1 MLGAAPW
8 LGRFCLRWPGLVVF
22 AVVIALSALLS
33 TLVGPQHHAQSQ
45 EPYVW
50 GGTVE
55 VSPSTLTI
63 EPGKSTTY
71 RLRLTKR
78 PVNLKRDG
86 TLVCDPSDPNLD
98 DPCDASGWWVMIR
111 VDGVVRID
119 GVHNGFRWV
128 PSVGWEFN
136 QDNWNVWRE
145 VSITD
150 LGDGESVTFSHEVWS
165 NDTYCPVHGEGEVD
179 VAVDDDTGN
188 NNNDNNNNNNNN
200 NYEPL
205 AKF

>member
-33 TLVGPQHHAQSQ
+33 TLVGPSHHAQSQ
-45 EPYVW
+45 EPYDW

-55 VSPSTLTI
+55 VSTSTLTI
-63 EPGKSTTY
+63 KPGETKTY
-71 RLRLTKR
+71 SLRLTEQ

-111 VDGVVRID
+111 VDGVVRIVGHYPPGQPED
-119 GVHNGFRWV
+119 KAFSWV

-136 QDNWNVWRE
+136 QHNWNKWRD
-145 VSITD
+145 VSITVPD
-150 LGDGESVTFSHEVWS
+150 DAASVASVTFSHEVWS
-165 NDTYCPVHGEGEVD
+165 NDT
-179 VAVDDDTGN
+179 
-188 NNNDNNNNNNNN
+188 
-200 NYEPL
+200 
-205 AKF
+205 